1 MSRLLYVL
9 SLIPRVA
16 LVLLMAILLVD
27 MFLGVFF
34 RYVVGRAL
42 TWTEEV
48 GTLSLVYLTFIGGAV
63 GITRSVHF
71 SIHVVTERL
80 SPTVQRVFSL
90 VVGLFILA
98 FGILLVPTGWTLV
111 RSNSSS
117 ETPALGLNLG
127 VLYFST
133 VVGGVLMIC
142 YAGAL
147 ILDILRGRLPAQTV
161 ESEADETAVAA

>member
-1 MSRLLYVL
+1 MSRLLYVI
-9 SLIPRVA
+9 SLIPRVV

-63 GITRSVHF
+63 GVTRGAHF

-80 SPTVQRVFSL
+80 SPPVQRVFSL
-90 VVGLFILA
+90 IVALFILA
-98 FGILLVPTGWTLV
+98 FGVLLVPTGWQLV
-111 RSNSSS
+111 RSNSAS

-127 VLYFST
+127 VLYVST
-133 VVGGVLMIC
+133 IIGGLLMVC

-147 ILDILRGRLPAQTV
+147 LLDLVRGRLPTQSSEA
-161 ESEADETAVAA
+161 EADEAAVAA